1 MNLFYN
7 LIRDDAGERIKF
19 ERKAWGMSR
28 KKLAR
33 LAYTDPET
41 IEYIEKADRDKQ
53 WFVVADIH
61 IVFNSEKGAEQ
72 FANKYGLNYQ
82 LSEYGERYY
91 TVCLKDTAIAVDE
104 EFDDFIEFASQ
115 EYNDYIFGKIKLTD
129 KGTLVDISTNES
141 SLVYY

>member
-41 IEYIEKADRDKQ
+41 IEYIEKGY
-53 WFVVADIH
+53 VCMMN
-61 IVFNSEKGAEQ
+61 FNMLLNISKALQ
-72 FANKYGLNYQ
+72 VSFSIFLNKNL
-82 LSEYGERYY
+82 
-91 TVCLKDTAIAVDE
+91 
-104 EFDDFIEFASQ
+104 
-115 EYNDYIFGKIKLTD
+115 
-129 KGTLVDISTNES
+129 TNEE
-141 SLVYY
+141 LIELFTTCE